1 VQSQIEEEYM
11 SKHISVLTRCSALA
25 LFAILAFAVSSATA
39 QTSPAAPAAAPAEA
53 SPAQSAPATTGPISH
68 NIKLN
73 KINGNINIMVNS
85 DGTWLFSGTAK
96 AEKNKDYDVSL
107 ALRAKTGAIFVFH
120 WVGDA
125 AHPVEFSKSGQSS
138 ILKEDFSDFQ
148 KGHHYAWTYRYY
160 ESAAGKKAQ
169 YEERQRKR
177 EQLARE
183 EKEAREKHEAKLEA
197 EKKAEQKRE
206 AQKELAEERQQASQ
220 QKSSGGGGG
229 GIGST
234 IDSVVNTVGSV
245 VSGVTSAVSDVG
257 SFLGSIF

>member
-1 VQSQIEEEYM
+1 M
-11 SKHISVLTRCSALA
+11 SKHISVIKQFSALA
-25 LFAILAFAVSSATA
+25 LSAILAFAVSSAMA
-39 QTSPAAPAAAPAEA
+39 QTSPATQGATSAEA
-53 SPAQSAPATTGPISH
+53 SSAQTAPATTGPISH

-73 KINGNINIMVNS
+73 KIDGNINILVNPN
-85 DGTWLFSGTAK
+85 GEWLFSGTAK

-107 ALRAKTGAIFVFH
+107 ALRAKTGAIYVFH
-120 WVGDA
+120 FVGDA
-125 AHPVEFSKSGQSS
+125 THPIEFSKSGKSGL
-138 ILKEDFSDFQ
+138 LKDDFSDFQ
-148 KGHHYAWTYRYY
+148 KGHHYAWTYRYH
-160 ESAAGKKAQ
+160 ESAAGKRAE

-183 EKEAREKHEAKLEA
+183 EKEAKEKHEAKLEA

-206 AQKELAEERQQASQ
+206 AQKELAEERAAQRREREQHAQ
-220 QKSSGGGGG
+220 QKSGGG

-245 VSGVTSAVSDVG
+245 VSGVSSAVSDVG